1 MNRIPALLKFRSII
15 YAYYGRHGRDLPW
28 RKTVDPYI
36 VLVSEIMLQQTQV
49 ERVLPKFKLF
59 LQTFPTIQLFATA
72 SPAAVLRVWSGLG
85 YNRRALHLHKAA
97 QQIVSDFSGS
107 VPSSYESLRR
117 LPGIGPYTANAIL
130 AFAFNRPVLVIDTNI
145 RRVYLHFFFREKQG
159 VGDAEFLPIMQKTL
173 DAKNPRRWFNA
184 LMDYGAMLGREHAN
198 SNRRSK
204 HYVKQSSFT
213 GSTRQI
219 RGKILKLLLFRPHTS
234 AQMKEIIE
242 DSRLEAIL
250 ADLEREGFVERND
263 KEYAIRSS
271 A

>member
-1 MNRIPALLKFRSII
+1 MNRNPALLKFRSII

-49 ERVLPKFKLF
+49 DRVLPKFKLF
-59 LQTFPTIQLFATA
+59 LQTFPTIQLFAKA

-97 QQIVSDFSGS
+97 QQIVSDFYGS

-145 RRVYLHFFFREKQG
+145 RRVYLHFFFREKQA
-159 VGDAEFLPIMQKTL
+159 VGDAELVPIMRKTL

-184 LMDYGAMLGREHAN
+184 LMDYGAMLGREYAN